1 MSNFDRHP
9 NIESTSKPVL
19 ELPAPET
26 MRWIARRKAE
36 VVAAVNSGVLTLED
50 ACARYSLTAEEL
62 LSWQRRFSRHGVAG
76 LRSTRTQVYRR
87 QPAA

>member
-9 NIESTSKPVL
+9 NIEPTSKPVI
-19 ELPAPET
+19 ELPAPGT

-50 ACARYSLTAEEL
+50 ACVRYSLTAEEL
-62 LSWQRRFSRHGVAG
+62 LNWQRRFSRHGVAG
-76 LRSTRTQVYRR
+76 LRSTRVQVYRR